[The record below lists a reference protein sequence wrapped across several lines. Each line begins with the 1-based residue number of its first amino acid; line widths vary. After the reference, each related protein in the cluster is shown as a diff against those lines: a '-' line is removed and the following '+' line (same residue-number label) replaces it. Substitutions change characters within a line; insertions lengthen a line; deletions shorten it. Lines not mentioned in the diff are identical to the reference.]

1 VTDGNNALLRSFTRS
16 LRNAHRSERTIQSYI
31 ESAGLLSAFRPGVDF
46 EAMTRDDLEAFMG
59 DYLARHKPTSAAVR
73 YRALRRFYNW
83 MVDEEILAVSPMAKM
98 TQPQVPEQ
106 PVPVLPLDEIA
117 ALLKVTAGKDFESRR
132 DHAII
137 RLFID
142 SGIRLGEMAGLT
154 LDDVDLDVHD
164 VVHVM
169 GKGSRGR
176 SVPFGTKTGTA
187 LDRYLRER
195 GKHKLAKL
203 PNLWVGA
210 RGGPMTESGIAQMLR
225 RRGAQAGVTDLH
237 PHRFRHTFAHL
248 WKTAGGDADDLMR
261 LTGWR
266 SRAML
271 ARYGASAAD
280 ERAREAHRRLSPG
293 DRL

>member
-1 VTDGNNALLRSFTRS
+1 VIDADKALLRSFTRS
-16 LRNAHRSERTIQSYI
+16 LRNANRSQRTIDSYM
-31 ESAGLLSAFRPGVDF
+31 EAARLLAAFRPGMGLDR
-46 EAMTRDDLEAFMG
+46 MTRDDVEAFMT
-59 DYLARHKPTSAAVR
+59 DQLARLRPTSAAVR
-73 YRALRRFYNW
+73 FRALRRLYNW

-106 PVPVLPLDEIA
+106 PVPILTEPDLT
-117 ALLKVTAGKDFESRR
+117 ALLRVTSGKGFEQRR

-142 SGIRLGEMAGLT
+142 TGIRLHEMVGLT
-154 LDDVDLDVHD
+154 LEDIDLDVHD
-164 VVHVM
+164 VIHVL

-176 SVPFGTKTGTA
+176 AVPFGSKAGTA

-195 GKHKLAKL
+195 AGHPHTQL
-203 PNLWVGA
+203 PALWVAQKGA
-210 RGGPMTESGIAQMLR
+210 MTDSGIAQMVR
-225 RRGAQAGVTDLH
+225 RRGAQAGVNDLH
-237 PHRFRHTFAHL
+237 PHRFRHTFAHM
-248 WKTAGGDADDLMR
+248 WKTAGGDGDDLMR

-293 DRL
+293 DRV